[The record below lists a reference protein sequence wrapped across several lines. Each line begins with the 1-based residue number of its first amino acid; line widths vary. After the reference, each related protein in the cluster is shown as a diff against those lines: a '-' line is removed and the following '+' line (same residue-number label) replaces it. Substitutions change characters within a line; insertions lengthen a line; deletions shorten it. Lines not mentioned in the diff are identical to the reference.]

1 MKTQND
7 AKKGQDERASVKS
20 NMEKATEKEP
30 SEFRDEANEEKRVEI
45 GKDLTKHPIRGID
58 PKT

>member
-1 MKTQND
+1 MENESVDKQS
-7 AKKGQDERASVKS
+7 QDQRAAVKR

-30 SEFRDEANEEKRVEI
+30 SEFRDEANEHKRVEI
-45 GKDLTKHPIRGID
+45 GKDLTEDPIRGID